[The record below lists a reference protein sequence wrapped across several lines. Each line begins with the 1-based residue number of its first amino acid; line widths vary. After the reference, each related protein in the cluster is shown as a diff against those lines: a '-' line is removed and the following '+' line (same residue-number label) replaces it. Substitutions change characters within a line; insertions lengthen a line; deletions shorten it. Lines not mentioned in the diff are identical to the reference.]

1 MSRASLRSAVPLLS
15 LFIWLMSALIA
26 AGPSLSALH
35 FALVRHRLCLEHGQL
50 EHVDVHEGAT
60 PSVIRERPSGPAL
73 SQDGS
78 PSDLD
83 AHSHDACAVTPPG
96 SLVAV
101 FSQLATLALLAVCA
115 SAIGGSRPRR
125 AHVGIPLL
133 RYAPKLAPPGA
144 SC

>member
-1 MSRASLRSAVPLLS
+1 MAQASRRPATQLLS
-15 LFIWLMSALIA
+15 LFIWWMSALIA

-35 FALVRHRLCLEHGQL
+35 FARVRHRLCLEHGQL

-60 PSVIRERPSGPAL
+60 PSVTRERPAGPAL

-83 AHSHDACAVTPPG
+83 AHSHDACAVTAPG

-101 FSQLATLALLAVCA
+101 FSRLAALALLAVCA
-115 SAIGGSRPRR
+115 SALGAARARR

-133 RYAPKLAPPGA
+133 RYAPKLAPPLA